1 MLGRLNRVVKD
12 SRSLPTEGRREWAP
26 VERPF
31 FGGDPIEVAPR
42 VLNLLLVA
50 DRVVGRIVEVEAY
63 AGERD
68 AASHA
73 YRGKTPR
80 NATMFGPPGHL
91 YVYFTYGMHY
101 CSNIVCR
108 EEGVAGAVLLRALAP
123 VSGLELMRSRR
134 PGARRDRDLCAG
146 PARLCQ
152 ALGIDRKMDGADLV
166 SGAEGIR
173 LVSDG
178 IPPPRKPL
186 VTTRIGISDRYGD
199 AVGYPWR
206 FVVPGDENAS
216 RPAPRLI
223 DG

>member
-1 MLGRLNRVVKD
+1 MRESEVGTTPETEAA
-12 SRSLPTEGRREWAP
+12 RSWAP
-26 VERPF
+26 VRRAL
-31 FGGDPIEVAPR
+31 FGRDPVDVAPR

-50 DRVVGRIVEVEAY
+50 DGVVGRIVEVEAY

-73 YRGKTPR
+73 YHGKTPR

-91 YVYFTYGMHY
+91 YVYFTYGMHF
-101 CSNIVCR
+101 CSNIVCQ

-123 VSGLELMRSRR
+123 VTGIEVMRSRR
-134 PGARRDRDLCAG
+134 PRARRDRELCAG

-152 ALGIDRKMDGADLV
+152 ALGIDRGRDGADLV
-166 SGAEGIR
+166 AGSRGVQ

-178 IPPPRKPL
+178 TAPPRKPL
-186 VTTRIGISDRYGD
+186 VTTRIGMSDRCGAAID
-199 AVGYPWR
+199 YPWR
-206 FVVPGDENAS
+206 FAVPGDENVS

-223 DG
+223 DT

>member
-1 MLGRLNRVVKD
+1 LNRIVTTSVPLNRAD
-12 SRSLPTEGRREWAP
+12 SGRRRQL
-26 VERPF
+26 VERELFAANPVH
-31 FGGDPIEVAPR
+31 VAPR

-50 DRVVGRIVEVEAY
+50 NGVAGRVVEVEAY
-63 AGERD
+63 DGERD

-73 YRGKTPR
+73 YRGETPR

-101 CSNIVCR
+101 CSNIVCC

-123 VSGLELMRSRR
+123 ISGLEEMRARR
-134 PGARRDRDLCAG
+134 PGARRDRELCAG

-152 ALGIDRKMDGADLV
+152 ALGIDRTTDGADLV
-166 SGAEGIR
+166 SGRSDIR

-178 IPPPRKPL
+178 TPPPRKPL
-186 VTTRIGISDRYGD
+186 VTARIGLSDRCGE
-199 AVGYPWR
+199 AVHFRWR
-206 FVVPGDENAS
+206 FAVRGDENVS

-223 DG
+223 DT